1 MLRKIEAKVLIV
13 DDLPENLLALRSLIQ
28 SEDRTVFQASSADE
42 ALSLLLEHEFA
53 LAILDVKMPGMNGF
67 ELAELMRGTEK
78 TKHIPIIFVS
88 AVGRD
93 MDYAFRGY
101 ESGAVDFLHK
111 PLSPF
116 EVRSKVAMFVELYRH
131 RKALSMQLEMVE
143 AARREQEA
151 LLGELRETQGEL
163 QKAVQMRDVF
173 MSIASHELRTPLN
186 GLILDVQLRRLRL
199 EQGRLDA
206 FTPDKLQEMVARDER
221 QIRSLSRLID
231 DMLDVSRIRTG
242 KLSVRPE
249 PGDLG
254 VLAGSVVESLAAQFT
269 NAGSHVELHVDGPA
283 PVMMDEFRI
292 EQVLANLLTNALRY
306 GGGKPVSVRVRV
318 VDDMVRAE
326 VRDQGLGISEADQ
339 RRVFEQFERVCGTS
353 VAQGLGLGLF
363 ISEQIVEAHDGRIE
377 LSSRLG
383 EGSCFSIL
391 LPLRS

>member
-42 ALSLLLEHEFA
+42 ALSLLLENEFA

-116 EVRSKVAMFVELYRH
+116 EVRSKVAMFVDLYRH
-131 RKALSMQLEMVE
+131 RKALSMQLEVVE

-151 LLGELRETQGEL
+151 LLAELRETQAEL
-163 QKAVQMRDVF
+163 QKAVEMRDVF

-199 EQGRLDA
+199 EQGRMDA
-206 FTPDKLQEMVARDER
+206 FTADKLREMVARDER

-254 VLAGSVVESLAAQFT
+254 VLAGSVVESLAAQYT
-269 NAGSHVELHVDGPA
+269 NTGTPIDLHVEGPA

-306 GGGKPVSVRVRV
+306 GGGKPVSVRVAAEGEQ
-318 VDDMVRAE
+318 VRAE
-326 VRDQGLGISEADQ
+326 VRDQGLGISEEDQ
-339 RRVFEQFERVCGTS
+339 GRVFEQFERVSGTS

-363 ISEQIVEAHDGRIE
+363 ISEQIVQAHGGRIE

-383 EGSCFSIL
+383 EGSCFSVV
-391 LPLRS
+391 LPHRS